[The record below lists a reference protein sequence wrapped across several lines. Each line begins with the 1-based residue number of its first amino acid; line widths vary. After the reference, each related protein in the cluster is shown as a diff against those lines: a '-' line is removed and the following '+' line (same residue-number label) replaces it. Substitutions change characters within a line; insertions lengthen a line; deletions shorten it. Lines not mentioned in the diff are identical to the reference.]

1 MPRWHRRSTSI
12 DLPGRRSND
21 GVAATAQLRS
31 IFAALLAVAALGC
44 DGGQGSPSAFAAA
57 DQKPALLAAA
67 ADADVPPEI
76 LPALTGRVVDQAGIL
91 SPPME
96 KRLSRLASELEK
108 RTSDQ
113 LVIVTLPSLEGRPIE
128 DVGLALGRGW
138 GIGHK
143 DKDNGV
149 LLVVA
154 PNERKVR
161 IEVGYGLERI
171 LWDERAAEIIER
183 DLLPQ
188 FRQSEFEQGIL
199 AGAEAI
205 SNLLVSHASTP
216 RVGKV

>member
-1 MPRWHRRSTSI
+1 
-12 DLPGRRSND
+12 
-21 GVAATAQLRS
+21 VAAAAQLRS
-31 IFAALLAVAALGC
+31 ISAALLAVAALGC

-57 DQKPALLAAA
+57 EDKRALVAAA
-67 ADADVPPEI
+67 ANANVPPEI

-91 SPPME
+91 SPGVE
-96 KRLSRLASELEK
+96 KALASLSSELER
-108 RTSDQ
+108 RTTDQ
-113 LVIVTLPSLEGRPIE
+113 LVIVTLPNLDGRPIE

-138 GIGHK
+138 GIGQK
-143 DKDNGV
+143 EKDNGV

-171 LWDERAAEIIER
+171 LPDERAAEIIQR
-183 DLLPQ
+183 DLLPR
-188 FRQSEFEQGIL
+188 FRQSEFDQGIL

-205 SNLLVSHASTP
+205 SQLLVSHASKP